1 MKKTRLHIFLVFALM
16 AFPLVSMGQNLNL
29 GNFFTKS
36 QQVTINKIIDYYDSI
51 VMTRTH
57 HKYDIKHAY
66 YYYFDSIFPSVIK
79 SGKLSLATITGK
91 QRIKFLS
98 SLNQKALKEI
108 YIIKDSASYSTHGRV
123 YKMYSPYTLKFNSH
137 GAYAQ
142 LLESLSKENSFLNGY
157 CGQIIKNGNFGPSSY
172 ATILNA
178 SQKFDFGDRLQ
189 RLLVIVNLLL
199 IN

>member
-1 MKKTRLHIFLVFALM
+1 MKKARFQICLVFALL
-16 AFPLVSMGQNLNL
+16 AFPLVSMGQNLSL
-29 GNFFTKS
+29 GNFFTKN
-36 QQVTINKIIDYYDSI
+36 QQVTVNKIINFYDSV

-57 HKYDIKHAY
+57 HKYDIKQAY

-98 SLNQKALKEI
+98 SLNQQTLKEF
-108 YIIKDSASYSTHGRV
+108 YIIKDSAAYTSHGHI
-123 YKMYSPYTLKFNSH
+123 YKMYSPYNLKFNSQ

-142 LLESLSKENSFLNGY
+142 LLESLSNENSFLNGY

-178 SQKFDFGDRLQ
+178 SRKFDFGDRLQ